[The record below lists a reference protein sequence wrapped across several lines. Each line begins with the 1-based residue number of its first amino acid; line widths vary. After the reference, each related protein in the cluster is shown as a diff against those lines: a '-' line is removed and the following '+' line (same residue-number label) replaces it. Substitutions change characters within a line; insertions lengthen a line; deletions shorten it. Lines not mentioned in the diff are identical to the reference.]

1 MVNSFRIPV
10 IRSIQGE
17 QPYYTAVVT
26 LKQLIELFQFNE
38 EDDDPTLKAQ
48 RKLDKKRPPEIADYI
63 VKNEKG
69 YILPPV
75 IATVG
80 YSHEF
85 EEIDAGSGLG
95 FLVIPIGT
103 HIYLCDG
110 QHRREGI
117 KELAKIMGEDS
128 RLLLETISVTFYV
141 TEDVEREREIFGIIN
156 GKSKSIPKGLL
167 QYYDGQSTTSDIA
180 RKVMTSIPFIK
191 EYMELQKTSLTKT
204 SLKMFTFNTFSS
216 SIGYLIDGIKVEK
229 QEDYA
234 IAYWNMLCKHISLWV
249 EVKNGTKK
257 APELRENTLI
267 THGVMVQALGL
278 LGVNIFR
285 KCFVLSNASKE
296 EKLKAVEECVS
307 RLAEVDFY
315 KGNENWIVLWDGG
328 RVKTASDNQKLASIY
343 LGILV
348 GLGLSPQ
355 DKAFCELKKA
365 HHLVKLW
372 REKYPA
378 TTEVKAPETTPA
390 PTPTPIPAATPKT
403 SKGAKSGKK
412 GGGVVANSP
421 LEDKLEEKLEEYL
434 AEQSGIPQSNIT
446 VVSVTGATAKPYE
459 GDIPKGMKTKT
470 EQDLYILFSGS
481 GSTSA
486 VSKVRSIIAFVRG
499 CVGENTNWRDNE
511 KKQTQ
516 VKNGV
521 TANLGGYENIL
532 EEVMEII
539 LSATDL

>member
-1 MVNSFRIPV
+1 MVNSFQIPV
-10 IRSIQGE
+10 IQSVQGG
-17 QPYYTAVVT
+17 QIYYSGVVT
-26 LKQLIELFQFNE
+26 YKQLIELFVFNE
-38 EDDDPTLKAQ
+38 EDDDEELKAQ
-48 RKLDKKRPPEIADYI
+48 RSIKPKRAKEIADYI
-63 VKNEKG
+63 IKNAME
-69 YILPPV
+69 YVIPPV

-80 YSHEF
+80 HEHDF
-85 EEIDAGSGLG
+85 NPIDEASGLG
-95 FLVIPIGT
+95 FLIIPEGV
-103 HIYLCDG
+103 HVYLCDG

-117 KELAKIMGEDS
+117 KEVLKIMGADS
-128 RLLLETISVTFYV
+128 ELMRETVPVTFYV
-141 TEDVEREREIFGIIN
+141 TEDVERERQIFADIN
-156 GKSKSIPKGLL
+156 GTPVKIPKSLL
-167 QYYDGQSTTSDIA
+167 GFFEKNPSSDIA
-180 RKVMTSIPFIK
+180 RKVMANIPFVNK
-191 EYMELQKTSLTKT
+191 GMELQKTSLTKT
-204 SLKMFTFNTFSS
+204 SQKMFTFNTFSS

-229 QEDYA
+229 QEEYA
-234 IAYWNMLCKHISLWV
+234 IAYWNMLCKHIPLWV

-267 THGVMVQALGL
+267 THGVMIQALGL
-278 LGVNIFR
+278 LGANIFR

-296 EKLKAVEECVS
+296 EKLKAIEECVS

-315 KGNENWIVLWDGG
+315 KGNENWVVLWDGG

-343 LGILV
+343 LSILV
-348 GLGLSPQ
+348 GLGLSSQ
-355 DKAFCELKKA
+355 DKTFCELKKA

-378 TTEVKAPETTPA
+378 TTEQTKAPETTPA

-403 SKGAKSGKK
+403 SKGAKIGKK

-516 VKNGV
+516 VRSGV

-539 LSATDL
+539 LSSTDL